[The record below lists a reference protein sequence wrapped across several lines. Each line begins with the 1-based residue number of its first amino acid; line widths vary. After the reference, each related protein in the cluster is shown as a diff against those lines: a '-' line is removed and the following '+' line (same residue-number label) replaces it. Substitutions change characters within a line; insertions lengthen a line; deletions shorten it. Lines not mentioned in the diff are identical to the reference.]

1 MAPAK
6 KVDFIER
13 VSKSVLG
20 LEGLQIVVYCDRN
33 RFGELSNE
41 EKEKCTFLETG
52 NKVLNEIDGKYI
64 KEKYGIKES
73 AQFGNKLHQERVKW
87 MKNCQEIARSKKLK
101 KSIFC
106 SERFLDNIISR

>member
-1 MAPAK
+1 MTPAK

-41 EKEKCTFLETG
+41 EKEKCTFLEMG
-52 NKVLNEIDGKYI
+52 NKLLAEIDGEYI
-64 KEKYGIKES
+64 KKKYKVEES
-73 AQFGNKLHQERVKW
+73 VKFGNKLHEERVNWIKIDG
-87 MKNCQEIARSKKLK
+87 K
-101 KSIFC
+101 
-106 SERFLDNIISR
+106 